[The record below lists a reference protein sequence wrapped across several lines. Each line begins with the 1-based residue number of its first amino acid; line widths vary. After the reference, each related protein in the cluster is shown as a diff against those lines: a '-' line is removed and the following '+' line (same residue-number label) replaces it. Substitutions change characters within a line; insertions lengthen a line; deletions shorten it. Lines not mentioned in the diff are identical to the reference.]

1 MDRPRLGV
9 MYRRHLP
16 PERLGD
22 MARLVEAE
30 GLDEMW
36 VVEDCFWAG
45 GMTAATAA
53 LAATETLTVGLG
65 IAPAVVRNAAM
76 AAMEVAGIAR
86 MFPGRFIAGFG
97 HGVTRWMAQIG
108 ALPESQLAAL
118 EETLVVVR
126 RLLAGERCSLEGA
139 YVCINDVQ
147 LVFPPAM
154 PPPLLCGA
162 VGPRSLEM
170 SGRVADGVVLPE
182 GSSPAYI
189 RAAIARMDQPGA
201 ACVVYV
207 LFAVADDPR
216 EAHAAVQPALDLFTS
231 DGLDTRLAALGVNEA
246 VSSAERVERYAIAGT
261 PQYCAAAI
269 RELYRAGAQ
278 SVVLVPQLA
287 DQDAQI
293 RRAAR
298 EVLPLL

>member
-65 IAPAVVRNAAM
+65 IAPAVVRNPAV

-86 MFPGRFIAGFG
+86 MFPDRFIAGFG

-118 EETLVVVR
+118 EETFVVVR
-126 RLLAGERCSLEGA
+126 RLLAGERCSFEGA
-139 YVCINDVQ
+139 HVRINDVQ
-147 LVFPPAM
+147 LVFPPAI

-170 SGRVADGVVLPE
+170 TGRVADGVVLPE

-189 RAAIARMDQPGA
+189 RAAIARMAQPGA

-207 LFAVADDPR
+207 LFAVSDDPR
-216 EAHAAVQPALDLFTS
+216 EAEAAVQPSLDLFTS
-231 DGLDTRLAALGVNEA
+231 DGLDTRLAALGVAEA

-261 PQYCAAAI
+261 PQHCAAAI